1 VLTTY
6 HVDHYPEALTD
17 AQRAHEMNSNDA
29 FVLSCLAWLEAIM
42 GDPERAIEHAHQIL
56 RLSPRDIRSCA
67 NCHLLGVA
75 HFIGKHYSEGI
86 RWASRALNDRPEMFQ
101 ARFNLVNCYV
111 GANDIAKARAAFV
124 EGRARAP
131 DAFKTRLERGATLYS
146 RPEDNK
152 RANVFFRIAA
162 GLEDPSAAEALR

>member
-1 VLTTY
+1 
-6 HVDHYPEALTD
+6 
-17 AQRAHEMNSNDA
+17 
-29 FVLSCLAWLEAIM
+29 
-42 GDPERAIEHAHQIL
+42 
-56 RLSPRDIRSCA
+56 
-67 NCHLLGVA
+67 
-75 HFIGKHYSEGI
+75 
-86 RWASRALNDRPEMFQ
+86 MFQ

-131 DAFKTRLERGATLYS
+131 DAFKTRLESGATLYS
-146 RPEDNK
+146 RPRDNK